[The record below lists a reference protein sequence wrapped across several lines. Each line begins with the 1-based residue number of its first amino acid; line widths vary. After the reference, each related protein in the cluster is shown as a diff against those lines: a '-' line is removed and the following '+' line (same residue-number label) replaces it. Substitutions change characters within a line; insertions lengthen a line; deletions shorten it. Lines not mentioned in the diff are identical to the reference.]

1 MITMGFWSSK
11 RGYLW
16 GSLGTQTNPL
26 AKAAAS
32 ACACG
37 FEADA
42 LGSFILK
49 KTLRSLLDLSSKYAE
64 LRFLKVKTLLRATE
78 CGWLLS

>member
-49 KTLRSLLDLSSKYAE
+49 KHSEA
-64 LRFLKVKTLLRATE
+64 
-78 CGWLLS
+78 C